1 MRRFLLSSGALLI
14 AVATTFAQEVEL
26 DHCLR
31 DGGFCS
37 ETPAAVVDSSC
48 GQVFY
53 AHRGRLTW
61 APLRNAGPVTIAVQ
75 TRRKNLLTVFPLY
88 VELVA
93 FIDTLEC
100 ETRSPISVVLVA
112 QGTGQ
117 CEGIWESVGP
127 IDLTRH
133 SIPLGTEYRVQVE
146 FFATI
151 PDVHGVFRSSV
162 GLSCIRVTS
171 HADTTAVTYSSWS
184 LLKSIYR

>member
-1 MRRFLLSSGALLI
+1 MRWLLLSSVTLVITA
-14 AVATTFAQEVEL
+14 APAFAQEAEL
-26 DHCLR
+26 EHCLR

-61 APLRNAGPVTIAVQ
+61 APLRNDGPITIAVQ
-75 TRRKNLLTVFPLY
+75 TRRKNNLTVFPLY

-93 FIDTLEC
+93 FLDTLEC
-100 ETRSPISVVLVA
+100 ETKAPISVILVA

-117 CEGIWESVGP
+117 CEGIWESLGP

-133 SIPLGTEYRVQVE
+133 SIPLGTTYRVQVE
-146 FFATI
+146 FFTSV
-151 PDVHGVFRSSV
+151 PDDHGVFRSSV

-171 HADTTAVTYSSWS
+171 HRDTTAVTRSSWS
-184 LLKSIYR
+184 LLKSLYR